1 MGRETTR
8 ANMNFNN
15 YVLMYQF
22 AVFVLMIPFS
32 FKMLEA
38 LNIDTLFKRSALW
51 QKQSFYLIMT
61 VVIAYLFSEAVVLML
76 NVMIR

>member
-1 MGRETTR
+1 MGREETR
-8 ANMNFNN
+8 ARMILND
-15 YVLMYQF
+15 YVLIYQF

-38 LNIDTLFKRSALW
+38 LNIDVLFKRSALW

-61 VVIAYLFSEAVVLML
+61 VVIAYLFSEGVVLL
-76 NVMIR
+76 LRVLIR

>member
-1 MGRETTR
+1 MSLSD
-8 ANMNFNN
+8 

-22 AVFVLMIPFS
+22 SVFVLMIPFT

-38 LNIDTLFKRSALW
+38 LSADALFKRSALW

-61 VVIAYLFSEAVVLML
+61 VVIAYLFSEAVVLL
-76 NVMIR
+76 LEVFIR